1 MHTVQYY
8 DCKLHS
14 NFTAKDSGAPT
25 FKCDS
30 RIQNV
35 DDYSWGI
42 SAKNCFKKC
51 VNTWSYFN

>member
-1 MHTVQYY
+1 MQTVQYY

-51 VNTWSYFN
+51 VNTWS